1 MPSINKMLGLQRTFM
16 IILMHVCINQVGK
29 DAVIIEADA
38 IKNRDAMYKHLSSW
52 DLTRDDPTLSSY
64 VHEYSTKAAE
74 ILLAAA
80 GESFKPTPG
89 LLTKHFVACKPLT
102 HRKLCTL
109 DNGLHQRGIPFCTSL
124 LSEQH
129 VI

>member
-1 MPSINKMLGLQRTFM
+1 MRSLTFW
-16 IILMHVCINQVGK
+16 LLHQVGK

-80 GESFKPTPG
+80 GVSFAPVLYPRHLPSTDRWR
-89 LLTKHFVACKPLT
+89 LRTFT
-102 HRKLCTL
+102 
-109 DNGLHQRGIPFCTSL
+109 
-124 LSEQH
+124 
-129 VI
+129 

>member
-1 MPSINKMLGLQRTFM
+1 LW
-16 IILMHVCINQVGK
+16 VQVGK

-74 ILLAAA
+74 TLLAAA
-80 GESFKPTPG
+80 GEAMFFHS
-89 LLTKHFVACKPLT
+89 ACDFE
-102 HRKLCTL
+102 RS
-109 DNGLHQRGIPFCTSL
+109 DAQNQESDA
-124 LSEQH
+124 
-129 VI
+129 